1 MIMYNQ
7 ITDRYRIVQ
16 TEIVK
21 ALPIIGRGISAVPN
35 YSLEVFRADIPV
47 LSVPPRSASPASKS
61 GQKPI
66 KIKVRNGDVIYRIS
80 SIPHSVPIVGSF
92 TTIDNYVRIYDMTL
106 DLVVSDPVLFA
117 QGYRLGKDPLNLAI
131 EIFKS
136 GFLYHAT
143 KTEHDKVRILRVPDP
158 KFNDDL
164 AKDTGMKIAQIS
176 QSSLRADPM
185 RVQPAALRQDADKK
199 KLEMDIKAEIQ
210 GHEDELSRIRD
221 AGRRLYDH
229 REQARQNDFERE
241 EKARQLTFELL
252 ELERKKEFERKEKT
266 RQLTFE
272 RAQEKLQ
279 NEHQFN
285 LRHLEREAEVQE
297 HMHQLHFRL
306 RETAAVELTEIFKE
320 RIRDTFERGKSFDGV
335 AEDSLKLLHA
345 FNKSLLNGST
355 VNSTPPSGPSTS
367 TNSTW

>member
-1 MIMYNQ
+1 MYNQ

-21 ALPIIGRGISAVPN
+21 ALPIFGRGISAVPN
-35 YSLEVFRADIPV
+35 YSLEVFRADIPI
-47 LSVPPRSASPASKS
+47 LSMPPRSASPASKS

-117 QGYRLGKDPLNLAI
+117 QGYRLGKDPVNLAI

-136 GFLYHAT
+136 GFLYHAA
-143 KTEHDKVRILRVPDP
+143 KTEHDKVKILQVPDP

-185 RVQPAALRQDADKK
+185 RVQPAALRQDADQK

-221 AGRRLYDH
+221 AGRRIYDR
-229 REQARQNDFERE
+229 REQSKQNDFERE

-252 ELERKKEFERKEKT
+252 ELKRQKE
-266 RQLTFE
+266 FE

-285 LRHLEREAEVQE
+285 LRHLVREAEVQE
-297 HMHQLHFRL
+297 HMHQLHYRL

-320 RIRDTFERGKSFDGV
+320 RIRDTFERGRSFDGV

-345 FNKSLLNGST
+345 FNESLLKGST
-355 VNSTPPSGPSTS
+355 VNSIPSSGPSTS
-367 TNSTW
+367 TNSTFP